1 MLENLLTIV
10 FSTDF
15 FASSIRLAA
24 PLLLAAMGDVVSERS
39 GVLNMGLDGMML
51 LGAFFG
57 FVGAY
62 FTGSVWLGV
71 LCVCCQPNFRI
82 IHAFSCVTLGL
93 NQVVTATALCW
104 L

>member
-39 GVLNMGLDGMML
+39 GVLNMGLD
-51 LGAFFG
+51 A
-57 FVGAY
+57 
-62 FTGSVWLGV
+62 
-71 LCVCCQPNFRI
+71 
-82 IHAFSCVTLGL
+82 
-93 NQVVTATALCW
+93 
-104 L
+104 